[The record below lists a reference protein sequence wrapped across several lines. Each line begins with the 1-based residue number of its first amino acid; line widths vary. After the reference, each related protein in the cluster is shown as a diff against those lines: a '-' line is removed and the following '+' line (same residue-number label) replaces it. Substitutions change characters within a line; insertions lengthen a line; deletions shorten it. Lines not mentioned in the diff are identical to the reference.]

1 MKMVVLDGYTL
12 NPGDNPWDEVAS
24 FGDLTLYDRTPAEMV
39 VERSLGA
46 QVLLTNK
53 TVLSAATLA
62 ALPELRLVCVLATGY
77 NVVDLEKS
85 AQLGIPVV
93 NVPEYG
99 SDSVA
104 QHAIA
109 LLLELTNRVAQYHQA
124 VARGEWSASADFTL
138 VGEPL
143 TELCGR
149 SIGIVGLGRIG
160 ARVARIAQ
168 ALGMEVLAYNPRRRV
183 APEGI
188 SLRWLSL
195 DQLFSQADVVSL
207 HCPLNNENEWMVNQ
221 RTLSLM
227 KPQALL
233 INTSRGGLV
242 VERDLAEALNSG
254 SIAGAAVD
262 VAAREPI
269 PADSPLLLAKN
280 CIVTPHIAW
289 ATLAARQRLMAA
301 TAANIASFLA
311 GKPQNVVNGVQLQV
325 PITATN

>member
-24 FGDLTLYDRTPAEMV
+24 FGELTLYDRTPAEMV
-39 VERSLGA
+39 VERSRGA

-85 AQLGIPVV
+85 AERGIPVV

-124 VARGEWSASADFTL
+124 VARGDWSASPDFTL

-143 TELCGR
+143 TELCGK

-168 ALGMEVLAYNPRRRV
+168 ALGMEVLAYNPRHRV

-188 SLRWLSL
+188 SLRWLGL

-207 HCPLNNENEWMVNQ
+207 HCPLNNENEGMVNQ

-227 KPQALL
+227 KPQALV

-242 VERDLAEALNSG
+242 VERDLAEALNG
-254 SIAGAAVD
+254 GRIAGAAVD
-262 VAAREPI
+262 VAVREPI
-269 PADSPLLLAKN
+269 PADSPLLGAKN

-289 ATLAARQRLMAA
+289 ATLAARRRLLAA

-311 GKPQNVVNGVQLQV
+311 GKPRNVVNGVE
-325 PITATN
+325 

>member
-1 MKMVVLDGYTL
+1 MKIVVLDGYTL

-39 VERSLGA
+39 VERSRGA

-124 VARGEWSASADFTL
+124 VARGDWSASPDFTL

-168 ALGMEVLAYNPRRRV
+168 ALGMEVLAYNPRHRV

-207 HCPLNNENEWMVNQ
+207 HCPLNDENEGMVNQ

-242 VERDLAEALNSG
+242 VERDLAEALNRG

-289 ATLAARQRLMAA
+289 ATLAARRRLMAA

-311 GKPQNVVNGVQLQV
+311 GKPQNVVNGVQ
-325 PITATN
+325 